1 MVTGTGNYTGE
12 VKLLFTIG
20 AKSLTGAK
28 VSAQA
33 QSYTG
38 KPLTT
43 KISVVLGDEKLVEG
57 QDYTVEYVEGE
68 VTNAG
73 TGKFKIKGKGNYTGE
88 LDGTFVI
95 NARSINAEGIT
106 VAGVADKTYTGF
118 EITQDI
124 TVKDGDAVLTEG
136 TDYTVDYENNVNA
149 STTDSKAAVIVRG
162 KGNYDS
168 STTRR
173 VEFTIGQKNITD
185 AEIDGVE
192 SSVVYTGKAITFDQ
206 AVLTVDGVKL
216 VNGVDYETE

>member
-68 VTNAG
+68 V
-73 TGKFKIKGKGNYTGE
+73 K
-88 LDGTFVI
+88 
-95 NARSINAEGIT
+95 
-106 VAGVADKTYTGF
+106 
-118 EITQDI
+118 
-124 TVKDGDAVLTEG
+124 
-136 TDYTVDYENNVNA
+136 
-149 STTDSKAAVIVRG
+149 IVRAH
-162 KGNYDS
+162 
-168 STTRR
+168 
-173 VEFTIGQKNITD
+173 V
-185 AEIDGVE
+185 
-192 SSVVYTGKAITFDQ
+192 
-206 AVLTVDGVKL
+206 
-216 VNGVDYETE
+216 